1 MLSPAVSELD
11 QWIYT
16 ALKSWTHYPSPPLPR
31 GPFSLLSSIVTSQM
45 SFSILTYIYNYKFFF
60 TSVQNFE
67 HCKRTELLHCTTIS
81 RPQNY
86 TPWPKH
92 INML

>member
-1 MLSPAVSELD
+1 MISPAVSALD

-16 ALKSWTHYPSPPLPR
+16 ALKSCPHYPRPPLR
-31 GPFSLLSSIVTSQM
+31 RLFSLLSSTVTSQLP
-45 SFSILTYIYNYKFFF
+45 FCILTYIYNYKFFF

-67 HCKRTELLHCTTIS
+67 HCKGTELLHCTTILWH
-81 RPQNY
+81 QND
-86 TPWPKH
+86 TLWPLH